1 MNVIASVPDFMLGPR
16 SRTVL
21 HFSGLLR
28 GGQWLHN
35 SPEERS
41 TRDYLVC
48 VCVCVCVY
56 VYIYTHTHIYGA
68 AVVNDTTTDNTNTTT
83 TTTSTTAT
91 ATAVRNNK
99 FKTEM
104 KDNNVCNK

>member
-48 VCVCVCVY
+48 VCVCVC
-56 VYIYTHTHIYGA
+56 IHIHTHTHIYGA